1 MIVHF
6 NNNSK
11 FWMDEGSNFTDI
23 YILYILYIIYMNKKL
38 KTELR
43 PSRKKTQFFSNYII
57 FLCSSKLLDLRP

>member
-11 FWMDEGSNFTDI
+11 FWMDERSNFTDI
-23 YILYILYIIYMNKKL
+23 YIIYIIYYIYIYIYIKL

-43 PSRKKTQFFSNYII
+43 PSRKKTVF
-57 FLCSSKLLDLRP
+57 